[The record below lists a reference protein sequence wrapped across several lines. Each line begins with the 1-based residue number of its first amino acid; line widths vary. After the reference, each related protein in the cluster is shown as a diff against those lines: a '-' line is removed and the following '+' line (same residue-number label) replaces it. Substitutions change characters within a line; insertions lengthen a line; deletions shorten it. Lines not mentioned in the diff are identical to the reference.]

1 MMWEKNDVVLVDNK
15 VWMCRFRFIRKDVDA
30 GGYFRFLSLFFAGHA
45 EGALHQEQQA
55 EEKRRKRKKPGEI
68 HPGFKKKYG
77 AEGQNRTA
85 HTGIFSPLLYQLS
98 YLGTTKRFV

>member
-1 MMWEKNDVVLVDNK
+1 MWEKNDVVLVDNK

-68 HPGFKKKYG
+68 HPGFKKNMVPRDRIELPTRG
-77 AEGQNRTA
+77 
-85 HTGIFSPLLYQLS
+85 FSVPCS
-98 YLGTTKRFV
+98 TN